1 MDLWIR
7 SQDKKA
13 LIKVSGAIISV
24 IEHTEFNA
32 NNSTKSFCIS
42 GMGDV
47 DYVLGFYDTEK
58 RALKIIDEIQEIL
71 YPNLFAISKDMVEN
85 GLTKSFSNSHIL
97 TRNHNEV
104 NIYERQSCVY
114 EMPKE

>member
-7 SQDKKA
+7 SQDKEMLCKA
-13 LIKVSGAIISV
+13 NCVDLMHNTDKTSNVFLNGDFPNLIVGCY
-24 IEHTEFNA
+24 EN
-32 NNSTKSFCIS
+32 
-42 GMGDV
+42 
-47 DYVLGFYDTEK
+47 K
-58 RALKIIDEIQEIL
+58 RALEIIDEIQEIL
-71 YPNLFAISKDMVEN
+71 YPNLFAISRDMVEN
-85 GLTKSFSNSHIL
+85 DLTKSFSNSHIL